1 MPSFPET
8 IPRLLSDPLWA
19 DQPFW
24 LLNFFE
30 FKRDEQGQV
39 DEARASF
46 GRYLSSARRY
56 SQKVIGGDVW
66 FEGAR
71 LVSTRC
77 VSAFPESH
85 GVWDAVVL
93 YEYESPQMLM
103 DMVVNNSDYA
113 DAAQDRF
120 AAEVRTTQVA
130 VKPTWLT
137 TEHGSIDAALSE
149 KAGLY
154 AAEIWKKSLKDK
166 APQPADD
173 EPSIEP
179 DPSTILAQF
188 NAGPEQRI
196 DPERPL
202 LALNLL
208 RYKRSAEVP
217 DGRRIYQEYADR
229 ITSAIAEHIP
239 QPSGLRCTGT
249 PCMTLNGDV
258 EWDEFGIMEYPNLA
272 ALAGLGS
279 LPGAAEAMELRKQ
292 GLQTQG
298 LVLAEPQLCNGFA
311 EGPFRAG
318 SDEDSV
324 ALSAP
329 HPVSLPHWPQD

>member
-1 MPSFPET
+1 MPDFSQT

-30 FKRDEQGQV
+30 FKRDPEGQV

-46 GRYLSSARRY
+46 GRYLSSAQRHSR
-56 SQKVIGGDVW
+56 KVLGRDVW

-93 YEYESPQMLM
+93 YEYSSPQMLM
-103 DMVVNNSDYA
+103 ETVVGNPDYQ

-137 TEHGSIDAALSE
+137 TEHGSIDAALFDQ
-149 KAGLY
+149 ANRY
-154 AAEIWKKSLKDK
+154 AEAFWQKSLQDK
-166 APQPADD
+166 APQGPDD
-173 EPSIEP
+173 AQSIQP
-179 DPSTILAQF
+179 DPGTIVAQF
-188 NAGPEQRI
+188 NPGPDQRI
-196 DPERPL
+196 DPERSL
-202 LALNLL
+202 LAINLL
-208 RYKRSAEVP
+208 RYKRNAEVP
-217 DGRRIYQEYADR
+217 DGRSLYQEYAKR
-229 ITSAIAEHIP
+229 ITGLIAEHIP
-239 QPSGLRCTGT
+239 QPRGVRCTVT

-258 EWDEFGIMEYPNLA
+258 EWDEFAIMEYPNLA
-272 ALAGLGS
+272 ALAGLDS
-279 LPGAAEAMELRKQ
+279 LPGAAEAMAIRKQ

-298 LVLAEPQLCNGFA
+298 LVLAEPQLCNGFV

-318 SDEDSV
+318 NDEDSV
-324 ALSAP
+324 GLAAP